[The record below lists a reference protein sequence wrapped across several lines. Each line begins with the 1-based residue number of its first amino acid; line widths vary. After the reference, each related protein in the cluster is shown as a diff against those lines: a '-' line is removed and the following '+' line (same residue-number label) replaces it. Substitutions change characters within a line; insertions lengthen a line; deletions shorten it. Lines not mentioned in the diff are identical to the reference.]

1 MTALWTSEQA
11 AVATGGVS
19 TVPWKTN
26 GVSIDSRTLNSG
38 DLFVAIQGPNHD
50 GDRFVASALESGAAA
65 AMVSGDV
72 AANTNAPLLIVK
84 DTTTG
89 LKNLGRAARNRG
101 HAKIIA
107 VTGSMGKTST
117 KEALALVLGRQGM
130 TSATQGNLNNQWGL
144 PLSLARMP
152 AEARYGVF
160 EMGMNHP
167 GEIDMLS
174 RLARPDIAIITNVD
188 AVHLKY
194 FQSESAIAAAKAE
207 IFVGMNT
214 NGIAILNRDN
224 AYFEQ
229 LRDAALAANVTD
241 IRTFG
246 THADATSR
254 LIDADVQGS
263 HSDVAAQIDG
273 KIIRYTIGAPG
284 HHWVLNSLAVLAAVS
299 ALDADAGKAAKVL
312 ADLRPLPG
320 RGAHTSIET
329 PSGSMLLIDESYN
342 ASPTSMRAALNV
354 LGAADAAPKGR
365 RIAVLGDM
373 LELGPESSALHV
385 GLVDAIT
392 SNNIDLVYTV
402 GADMAHLAAALP
414 SDITT
419 RHADSS
425 QEIMTPLLDALSP
438 GDIVMVK
445 GSLGSRMAVV
455 VEALLALNQPY
466 QIAKGR

>member
-1 MTALWTSEQA
+1 
-11 AVATGGVS
+11 
-19 TVPWKTN
+19 
-26 GVSIDSRTLNSG
+26 
-38 DLFVAIQGPNHD
+38 
-50 GDRFVASALESGAAA
+50 
-65 AMVSGDV
+65 
-72 AANTNAPLLIVK
+72 
-84 DTTTG
+84 
-89 LKNLGRAARNRG
+89 
-101 HAKIIA
+101 
-107 VTGSMGKTST
+107 
-117 KEALALVLGRQGM
+117 
-130 TSATQGNLNNQWGL
+130 
-144 PLSLARMP
+144 
-152 AEARYGVF
+152 
-160 EMGMNHP
+160 
-167 GEIDMLS
+167 
-174 RLARPDIAIITNVD
+174 VD

-254 LIDADVQGS
+254 LIDADVQGN

-273 KIIRYTIGAPG
+273 EIIRYTIGAPG

-329 PSGSMLLIDESYN
+329 PAGSMLLIDESYN

-385 GLVDAIT
+385 GLVDAIA

-466 QIAKGR
+466 QITKGR

>member
-194 FQSESAIAAAKAE
+194 FQSEYAIAAAKAE

-263 HSDVAAQIDG
+263 HSDVTAQIDG
-273 KIIRYTIGAPG
+273 EIIRYTIGAPG

-385 GLVDAIT
+385 GLVDAIA

-402 GADMAHLAAALP
+402 GAYMAHLAAALP

-419 RHADSS
+419 HHADSS
-425 QEIMTPLLDALSP
+425 EEIMTPLLDALSP

>member
-194 FQSESAIAAAKAE
+194 FQSEYAIAAAKAE

-246 THADATSR
+246 THADTTSR

-263 HSDVAAQIDG
+263 HSDVTAQIDG
-273 KIIRYTIGAPG
+273 QIIRYTIGAPG

-329 PSGSMLLIDESYN
+329 PSGSILLIDESYN

-373 LELGPESSALHV
+373 LELGPESFALHV
-385 GLVDAIT
+385 GLVDAIA

-402 GADMAHLAAALP
+402 GAYMAHLAAALP

-425 QEIMTPLLDALSP
+425 EEIMTPLLDALSP

>member
-101 HAKIIA
+101 QAKIIA

-194 FQSESAIAAAKAE
+194 FQSEYAIAAAKAE

-263 HSDVAAQIDG
+263 HSDVTAQIDG
-273 KIIRYTIGAPG
+273 QIIRYTIGAPG

-329 PSGSMLLIDESYN
+329 PSGSILLIDESYN

-373 LELGPESSALHV
+373 LELGPESFALHV
-385 GLVDAIT
+385 GLVDAIA

-402 GADMAHLAAALP
+402 GAYMAHLAAALP

-425 QEIMTPLLDALSP
+425 EEIMTPLLDALSP